1 MTVREFFEE
10 IRTFPDWDVDLLV
23 AVSDKDYGLKNFDVK
38 EVIADDFTG
47 DIVMKLW
54 EHEK

>member
-23 AVSDKDYGLKNFDVK
+23 VLPDKEYGTKNFDVK
-38 EVIADDFTG
+38 EVVADDWNG
-47 DIVMKLW
+47 DIKVKLW
-54 EHEK
+54 

>member
-23 AVSDKDYGLKNFDVK
+23 VLSDKEYGTKNFDVK
-38 EVIADDFTG
+38 EVVADDWNG
-47 DIVMKLW
+47 NIKVKLW
-54 EHEK
+54 EYEE

>member
-23 AVSDKDYGLKNFDVK
+23 AVSDKDYGTKNFDVK

-54 EHEK
+54 EHEE

>member
-23 AVSDKDYGLKNFDVK
+23 VLPDKEYGTKNFDVK
-38 EVIADDFTG
+38 EVVADDWNG
-47 DIVMKLW
+47 DIKVKLW
-54 EHEK
+54 EEEE

>member
-23 AVSDKDYGLKNFDVK
+23 AVSDKDYGIKNFDPK
-38 EVIADDFTG
+38 EILVDDDTG
-47 DIVMKLW
+47 NIVVKLW
-54 EHEK
+54 EEEE